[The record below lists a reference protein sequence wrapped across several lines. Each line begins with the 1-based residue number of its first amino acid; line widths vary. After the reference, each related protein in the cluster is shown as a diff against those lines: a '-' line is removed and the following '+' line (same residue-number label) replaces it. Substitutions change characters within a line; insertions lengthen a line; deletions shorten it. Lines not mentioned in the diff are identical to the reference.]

1 MNILN
6 ILGKNNNGMQ
16 KNINAKYLEEL
27 FIELQ
32 GSNSDNEKIF
42 KSMKLALN
50 NMTTDKCT
58 DIFIGKDSRKV
69 LFGMS
74 VYLSDIQLEK
84 MAKDIITNKTTTKEF
99 TKEFI
104 NTSLEYVI
112 EIDPKILKHG
122 VYNFTP
128 GELTAMLLHEIGH
141 VTADTD
147 FYNSLKDAY
156 VSALYK
162 IKAVENPE
170 YKISEKDINLG
181 MLYILSSIQDTHIK
195 NMKSIDNEKIADR
208 FAMEMGYQNEL
219 ISAIDKFNK
228 ISVSNLSREN
238 DSVLIERNAET
249 IMKINNAF
257 DIRKSYVIS
266 LLDSE
271 AKLNGSSYAT
281 RLIDKIKSKMKR
293 MVFME
298 AAPVFPELII
308 NEGFISKFFMN
319 PIKVSQSD
327 IDDLK
332 IQLEMMEDYDDKSLL
347 VYKCHKRINQL
358 NDAKKKIS
366 DTDRDYD
373 YNIKCIDSYIKQINN
388 ILSDAL
394 KKKIETKTYGVFIKY
409 PKGYEG

>member
-6 ILGKNNNGMQ
+6 ILGKNNNGLQ
-16 KNINAKYLEEL
+16 KDINAKYLEEL

-32 GSNSDNEKIF
+32 GSTGNDEKIF
-42 KSMKLALN
+42 KSMKIALN

-58 DIFIGKDSRKV
+58 NIFIGKDSRKQ

-84 MAKDIITNKTTTKEF
+84 LAKEIISNKTNSKDF
-99 TKEFI
+99 TKDFI
-104 NTSLEYVI
+104 NKRLEYVI
-112 EIDPKILKHG
+112 EIDPKVLKHG

-128 GELTAMLLHEIGH
+128 GELTAMLLHELGH

-156 VSALYK
+156 TSALYK
-162 IKAVENPE
+162 MKAIENPD
-170 YKISEKDINLG
+170 YKMSEKDINLG
-181 MLYILSSIQDTHIK
+181 MIYILSSIQDTHIK
-195 NMKSIDNEKIADR
+195 NMKNIDNEKIADR
-208 FAMEMGYQNEL
+208 FAMEMGYHKEL
-219 ISAIDKFNK
+219 LSAIDKFNK
-228 ISVSNLSREN
+228 ISISNVSREDN
-238 DSVLIERNAET
+238 SIIIERNAET
-249 IMKINNAF
+249 IMKVNNAF

-271 AKLNGSSYAT
+271 AKLNNSSYVT
-281 RLIDKIKSKMKR
+281 GIIDKIKTKMKR
-293 MVFME
+293 IVFME
-298 AAPVFPELII
+298 AAPVFDELII

-358 NDAKKKIS
+358 NDAKKKLS
-366 DTDRDYD
+366 PTDRDYE
-373 YNIKCIDSYIKQINN
+373 YNNKCVDAYMKQLNS
-388 ILSDAL
+388 ILSEAL
-394 KKKIETKTYGVFIKY
+394 KRKIESKTYGVFIKY

>member
-6 ILGKNNNGMQ
+6 ILGKNRNINQ
-16 KNINAKYLEEL
+16 KDINAKYLEEL
-27 FIELQ
+27 FTELQ
-32 GSNSDNEKIF
+32 GSTSNNEKIF

-58 DIFIGKDSRKV
+58 DIFIGKDSRKI

-84 MAKDIITNKTTTKEF
+84 MAKEIISNKTTTKEF

-104 NTSLEYVI
+104 NTPLEYVI

-128 GELTAMLLHEIGH
+128 GELTAMLLHELGH

-156 VSALYK
+156 TSALYK
-162 IKAVENPE
+162 IKAIENPD
-170 YKISEKDINLG
+170 YKISEKDVNLG
-181 MLYILSSIQDTHIK
+181 MIYILSSIQDTHIK
-195 NMKSIDNEKIADR
+195 NMKNIDNEKIADR
-208 FAMEMGYQNEL
+208 FAMEMGYHKEL
-219 ISAIDKFNK
+219 ISAIDKFNR
-228 ISVSNLSREN
+228 ISVSNVSRDDN
-238 DSVLIERNAET
+238 TVIIERNAET

-257 DIRKSYVIS
+257 DIRKSYVIT

-281 RLIDKIKSKMKR
+281 GLIDKIKTKMKR

-308 NEGFISKFFMN
+308 NEGFITKFFMN

-358 NDAKKKIS
+358 NDAKKKLS
-366 DTDRDYD
+366 TNDRDYD
-373 YNIKCIDSYIKQINN
+373 YNMKCIDAYIKQINS
-388 ILSDAL
+388 ILSEAL
-394 KKKIETKTYGVFIKY
+394 KRKIENKTYGVFIKY